1 MNATPTQ
8 YWDQLQAR
16 DQTADGVF
24 YFAVKTTGI
33 YCRPSC
39 KSRTP
44 KRENVQF
51 FLLPAEAEAAGYRA
65 CKRCRPQEAKV
76 QNPQAQIVQQ
86 ACDYINAHLADSD
99 ALTLDAIGAGIGYDG
114 KYIQHVFKAMLQITP
129 RQYAEA
135 RRLEGFKQSLR
146 DGANVTDSVFSAGFG
161 SMSRVYEKSDAA
173 LGMTPATYRAGG
185 AGVTIHYTLHPCD
198 LGVLLVGMTERG
210 VCAVG
215 LYDSAHAAEIAL
227 GEEYPLATTVTAGDE
242 LQPIVARILDHI
254 GGVGNLLDL
263 PLDIR
268 ATAFQRQVWEAL
280 RKIPRGETRSY
291 SDIAE
296 AIGNPNAVRAVASAC
311 ANNVAAIVIP
321 CHRVVGKDGAM
332 HGYRWGT
339 ERKAEILRREQE

>member
-1 MNATPTQ
+1 
-8 YWDQLQAR
+8 
-16 DQTADGVF
+16 
-24 YFAVKTTGI
+24 
-33 YCRPSC
+33 
-39 KSRTP
+39 
-44 KRENVQF
+44 
-51 FLLPAEAEAAGYRA
+51 
-65 CKRCRPQEAKV
+65 
-76 QNPQAQIVQQ
+76 
-86 ACDYINAHLADSD
+86 
-99 ALTLDAIGAGIGYDG
+99 
-114 KYIQHVFKAMLQITP
+114 
-129 RQYAEA
+129 
-135 RRLEGFKQSLR
+135 
-146 DGANVTDSVFSAGFG
+146 
-161 SMSRVYEKSDAA
+161 MSRVYEKSDAA